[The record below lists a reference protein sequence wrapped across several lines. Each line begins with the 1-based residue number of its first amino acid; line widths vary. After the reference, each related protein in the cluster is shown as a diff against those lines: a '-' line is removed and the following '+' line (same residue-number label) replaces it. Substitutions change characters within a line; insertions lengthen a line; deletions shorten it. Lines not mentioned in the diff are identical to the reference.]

1 MPKTISHRILTYYII
16 SLLSTALWML
26 TFIWAIAG
34 DPTPLAPHKPIHP
47 YATYRGLEF
56 DTSKAYIPSDAEIK
70 RVRQHAIEV
79 LGLDNSY
86 VKKGGTHANSQ
97 SD

>member
-34 DPTPLAPHKPIHP
+34 DPTPLAPHKPLNP
-47 YATYRGLEF
+47 TPYRGLEF
-56 DTSKAYIPSDAEIK
+56 VNKPRVPSTSEIDS
-70 RVRQHAIEV
+70 VRRHALKV
-79 LGLDNSY
+79 LGLDSSY
-86 VKKGGTHANSQ
+86 VKKGE
-97 SD
+97 